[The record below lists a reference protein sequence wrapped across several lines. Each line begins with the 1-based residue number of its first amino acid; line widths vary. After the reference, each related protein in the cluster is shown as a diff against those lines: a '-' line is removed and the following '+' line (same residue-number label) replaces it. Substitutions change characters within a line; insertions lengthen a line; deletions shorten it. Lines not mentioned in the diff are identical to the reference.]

1 MDGLKS
7 AGLLK
12 MENMMDRKKNPIV
25 ADLGTII
32 NFSPKVD
39 LIESIIRQL
48 GVDYQGN
55 PGQAILF
62 TYNSRRG
69 LRQPLR
75 RSYAA
80 GGRSQHPKMYSALS
94 HRINPQIKLDL
105 KFPVSQALVCARL
118 WDHPATVQ
126 EVNVLLSPNSE
137 SAC

>member
-1 MDGLKS
+1 VTCGRNKGDKKKIFNPTTMDGLKS
-7 AGLLK
+7 AELLK

-62 TYNSRRG
+62 TYSSRRG
-69 LRQPLR
+69 LREPLR

-80 GGRSQHPKMYSALS
+80 GGRSQHPIQRSAT
-94 HRINPQIKLDL
+94 RKCT
-105 KFPVSQALVCARL
+105 ALYLTASI
-118 WDHPATVQ
+118 HK
-126 EVNVLLSPNSE
+126 
-137 SAC
+137 